1 MLAIKTAVY
10 RDGCQL
16 LNIYDENAVAL
27 TLRKADGIISFIR
40 C

>member
-1 MLAIKTAVY
+1 
-10 RDGCQL
+10 